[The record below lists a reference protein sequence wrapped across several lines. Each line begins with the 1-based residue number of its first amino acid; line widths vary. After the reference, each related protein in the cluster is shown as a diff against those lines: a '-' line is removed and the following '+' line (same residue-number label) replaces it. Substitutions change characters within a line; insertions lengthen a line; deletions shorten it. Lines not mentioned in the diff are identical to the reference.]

1 MREPRVYGS
10 RRRVLLLVGAT
21 FLGVSQSSPSLPS
34 PPRFARAD
42 ITLAPSCAAEISVCI
57 PRVAVD
63 SGGSLARRAHASL
76 LMSYTSWPRAI
87 RSMVP
92 FPAHW
97 PMRGCLVEEVVLFK
111 VSWCVPAALAPSCF
125 AQADRAS
132 ARYRSS
138 RPQSWRAGGDVGRR
152 GVAVN
157 VPRAPQLLQA
167 CDVRAARTRVAHL
180 PPLPRLEVLLRCV
193 SLPPPFPSPL
203 WLIVDVRSLVTG
215 CAVDVVSHTP
225 AAPSRS
231 LNGPCYG
238 EKASTI
244 RAFLR
249 QVGRD
254 TRADMRVVQDGI
266 RRTGSSQP

>member
-1 MREPRVYGS
+1 MC
-10 RRRVLLLVGAT
+10 AT
-21 FLGVSQSSPSLPS
+21 FLGVSQSSPSLLC

-42 ITLAPSCAAEISVCI
+42 ITLAPSRAAEISVCI

-76 LMSYTSWPRAI
+76 VMSSISWPRAI

-97 PMRGCLVEEVVLFK
+97 PMRSGCLVEEVVLFK

-157 VPRAPQLLQA
+157 VPRVPRAPQLLQV
-167 CDVRAARTRVAHL
+167 CDVRAAHTRRSSTASSAARVSTTPCEP
-180 PPLPRLEVLLRCV
+180 PPL
-193 SLPPPFPSPL
+193 SPPPPP
-203 WLIVDVRSLVTG
+203 V
-215 CAVDVVSHTP
+215 VVSVADERSFGADCTVSVFSGMCATP
-225 AAPSRS
+225 NLLATFTALAVWERIDYPGLVKQFDDR
-231 LNGPCYG
+231 LVEIQGP
-238 EKASTI
+238 I
-244 RAFLR
+244 
-249 QVGRD
+249 
-254 TRADMRVVQDGI
+254 
-266 RRTGSSQP
+266 